1 VFLILLLVATVPT
14 VGDAIEA
21 LTDFCDELMET
32 LKQMAVL
39 SAELDAR
46 DHVQVDDIRQVG
58 DTIILR
64 LSELP
69 NAPDSNYRL
78 SPSKTLKPW
87 VTLTSDK
94 SAP

>member
-1 VFLILLLVATVPT
+1 MFLTLLVATVPT

-46 DHVQVDDIRQVG
+46 DHVQVDDIRQVS
-58 DTIILR
+58 DTKMTR
-64 LSELP
+64 LNYETFP
-69 NAPDSNYRL
+69 VPTTDSY
-78 SPSKTLKPW
+78 PSRH
-87 VTLTSDK
+87 
-94 SAP
+94 